1 MSTNIENVSKEQL
14 SRFLPDALH
23 KAIASYQ
30 TFMDRKI
37 GSEPK
42 EGDKDVVRDIAK
54 DFAAHHAA
62 CKAAI
67 AHIELLLKFAR
78 WADLPD
84 PKIADR
90 NNQIVLAAI
99 MQEAEEELQKYR
111 TEGGDDE

>member
-1 MSTNIENVSKEQL
+1 MANRIEMMSKEQL
-14 SRFLPDALH
+14 ARFLPDALNT
-23 KAIASYQ
+23 AINSYHA
-30 TFMDRKI
+30 FMAQEIKQ
-37 GSEPK
+37 EP
-42 EGDKDVVRDIAK
+42 K

-84 PKIADR
+84 AQAANH

-99 MQEAEEELQKYR
+99 MREAEDELQKYR
-111 TEGGDDE
+111 DSGAEDEDLD